1 MTLKLVLA
9 GGRDFVDY
17 ELLKR
22 TVIKNYPRKGLE
34 IVSGAA
40 RGADKLGERFAEEYG
55 IPVKRFPAD
64 WDGKGKAAGYIRNA
78 EMAEYADALLA
89 FWDGESKGT
98 NHMINLAKKNGLHVS
113 VVNYKKEEHGSS

>member
-1 MTLKLVLA
+1 MTFKLVIA

-22 TVIKNYPRKGLE
+22 TVIRNYPREGLE

-40 RGADKLGERFAEEYG
+40 RGADKLGERFAKEYE

-64 WDGKGKAAGYIRNA
+64 WSGKGRSAGYIRNL

-98 NHMINLAKKNGLHVS
+98 SHMINLAKKNNLHVS
-113 VVNYKKEEHGSS
+113 VVNYKKEEYGS

>member
-1 MTLKLVLA
+1 MTLKLVIA
-9 GGRDFVDY
+9 GGRNFVDY

-22 TVIKNYPRKGLE
+22 TVKRNYDLEDLE

-40 RGADKLGERFAEEYG
+40 RGADKLGERFAEENG

-64 WDGKGKAAGYIRNA
+64 WNGKGKAAGYIRNA

-98 NHMINLAKKNGLHVS
+98 NHMINLAKKNSLRVS
-113 VVNYKKEEHGSS
+113 VVNYKKEYHGSD